1 MESLLITLLIVET
14 LVLVVVWRR
23 KRTWKRRAIAA
34 SPTVWGEVRRLF
46 IMGLR
51 DNIDADCG
59 DEDPEWPALVEDGET
74 PGRGDTGTRR
84 RGDDL

>member
-14 LVLVVVWRR
+14 LVLFVVWRR

-34 SPTVWGEVRRLF
+34 SPTVWGEIRRLF

-59 DEDPEWPALVEDGET
+59 DEDPRPACPNDWPEVLEDKN
-74 PGRGDTGTRR
+74 
-84 RGDDL
+84 

>member
-1 MESLLITLLIVET
+1 MENLLITLLIVET

-59 DEDPEWPALVEDGET
+59 DEDSEWPARLED
-74 PGRGDTGTRR
+74 RN
-84 RGDDL
+84 